1 MTSAGFGK
9 RLNKIRKK
17 TGIKTEPLAEKKD
30 VSVGFFNGVFSGK
43 A

>member
-1 MTSAGFGK
+1 MTRTGFGE

-17 TGIKTEPLAEKKD
+17 TGIKTGPLAEKTD
-30 VSVGFFNGVFSGK
+30 VSVDFFSGVFSGE